1 MKAETITFL
10 PFFLSNNTLAMCK
23 IKFIKD
29 DGCFPLQKLIS
40 CAIDHNRL
48 HEVYGLGKIVYV
60 CDDINDVKRFVS
72 DVHPESGIHL
82 LDYDGLKELPRDVDT
97 VYIESSE
104 KFSVT
109 NSLQKSLLKLKVSTI
124 ITNEPRRTYNV

>member
-1 MKAETITFL
+1 M
-10 PFFLSNNTLAMCK
+10 N
-23 IKFIKD
+23 
-29 DGCFPLQKLIS
+29 
-40 CAIDHNRL
+40 
-48 HEVYGLGKIVYV
+48 EVYELGKIVYV

-72 DVHPESGIHL
+72 DVHPESGIQL
-82 LDYDGLKELPRDVDT
+82 LEYNGLQNLPRDVDT

-109 NSLQKSLLKLKVSTI
+109 NSLQKSLMKLKVSTI